1 MYRILL
7 TLLFIG
13 IESISYADN
22 TCLRGK
28 IMGGECNNVVISFP
42 VSEDNEKHTV
52 HKDSIGIVDGHFTYN
67 VETNGLTIADLWY
80 DDNEYPIILFLEK
93 GEISVK
99 IDLRTPH
106 RYTQSGSSVDKEIS
120 VFREYMQAIDSMNV
134 DALKRYY
141 STLNVLNNEY
151 KEMHIDKVEWGE
163 KRDNILVE
171 CERLLSN
178 KTNHLLEFCKSHE
191 SFKITAGLL
200 YEYLIY
206 NPSRYEEVDSILP
219 YLCSQGNDENMMKI
233 LKNKIKESLIIS
245 RCKES
250 PIHAISPDFKGT
262 IHGGSRISLH
272 DCYGKYVLLHIGL
285 DEILGKMT
293 SPILS
298 ELRRINLVK
307 DKLDLFIISI
317 NRYALCSNNE
327 IKKEKINWMV
337 IDDGIINRRTMREVA
352 PISDMFPIKS
362 LPQFFLLDK
371 KGTIIYEWN
380 GLYNYPTLKKIRELV
395 YNTNQSRDFDSF

>member
-206 NPSRYEEVDSILP
+206 NPSRYVEVDRILP
-219 YLCSQGNDENMMKI
+219 YLGSQGNDENMMKKREI
-233 LKNKIKESLIIS
+233 QLKTIKDNSDNIGNNPS
-245 RCKES
+245 NMKNN
-250 PIHAISPDFKGT
+250 P
-262 IHGGSRISLH
+262 SLH
-272 DCYGKYVLLHIGL
+272 LN
-285 DEILGKMT
+285 
-293 SPILS
+293 P
-298 ELRRINLVK
+298 
-307 DKLDLFIISI
+307 
-317 NRYALCSNNE
+317 NNA
-327 IKKEKINWMV
+327 I
-337 IDDGIINRRTMREVA
+337 
-352 PISDMFPIKS
+352 
-362 LPQFFLLDK
+362 
-371 KGTIIYEWN
+371 
-380 GLYNYPTLKKIRELV
+380 
-395 YNTNQSRDFDSF
+395 